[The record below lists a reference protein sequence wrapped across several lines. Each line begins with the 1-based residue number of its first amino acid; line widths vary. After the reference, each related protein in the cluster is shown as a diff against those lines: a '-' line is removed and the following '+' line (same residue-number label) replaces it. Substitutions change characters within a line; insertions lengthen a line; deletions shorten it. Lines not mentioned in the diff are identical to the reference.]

1 MQKGRPS
8 ILSNPLNENQGFGA
22 RGGPG
27 DRQNRAQNRL
37 RNLMHFSCM
46 FHLKRSPKWTQ
57 NCSRIESKTLKKTLL
72 FLIAKIIENI
82 PPNGP
87 KMGAKRAPG
96 ETQKQSHAGPGRSG
110 APFGPPLATLG
121 YSRAARG
128 TKISK
133 KYNKN
138 IKKASESDRK
148 INKKASKQAHEPTNQ
163 QTS

>member
-1 MQKGRPS
+1 
-8 ILSNPLNENQGFGA
+8 
-22 RGGPG
+22 
-27 DRQNRAQNRL
+27 
-37 RNLMHFSCM
+37 
-46 FHLKRSPKWTQ
+46 
-57 NCSRIESKTLKKTLL
+57 
-72 FLIAKIIENI
+72 
-82 PPNGP
+82 
-87 KMGAKRAPG
+87 MGAKRAPG

-138 IKKASESDRK
+138 AKNASESDK
-148 INKKASKQAHEPTNQ
+148 QKLKKGASKQTNKPTNQ